1 MIKKKTARTLLLG
14 LTTIMLLSGCR
25 LIGALW
31 PSSSSSED
39 DPTSTTS
46 STSTTTSITTSDP
59 TSSETPPPSSETPTS
74 QEPGD
79 GYTRPGYSSQNF
91 RELAQA
97 KGLEA
102 LESTGTQSVLV
113 VPVDFTDYRAASQLG
128 GAAAS
133 KNRIEKSF
141 FGSTSE
147 TGWHSVKTYFHESSY
162 GKLNVSGEVLP
173 WLNLPIS
180 RDAFKTIKNSNP
192 SYYDNTCY
200 VLDKIKEQYPDKMKE
215 YDKDGNGYVDAL
227 FIVYACPF
235 DSSDPDM
242 TFWAYVFWDMR
253 YDPNVSNPEFNV
265 YGWASYHFMDDAPY
279 IPSTTTKAYEIDA
292 HTYIHEFGHILGL
305 DDYYNYDGFGTGY
318 LNMSGGIDMQAF
330 NIIDHNMY
338 SKFGL
343 QWAQPYLVNDT
354 TTINLKP
361 AHSSG
366 EFIII
371 QDDYFGS
378 AFDEYI
384 LIEYYQPK
392 GLNYMDSTIGYSNGA
407 SGHSLNGVRIWHV
420 DSRMFLFNASYNP
433 ISYDQVQ
440 YIKDFDG
447 NSFTAI
453 GPSNTP
459 SRSIYN
465 DVYYLHLLESTGINT
480 FKDGGIASD
489 VTLFKQGQTF
499 TPSSTFFKYGNKFNS
514 QKTIGYTISIGQMT
528 NQEVVINITK
538 TA

>member
-59 TSSETPPPSSETPTS
+59 TSSETPPPSSETSTS

-162 GKLNVSGEVLP
+162 GKLNVTGEVLP

-180 RDAFKTIKNSNP
+180 REAFKTIKNSNP
-192 SYYDNTCY
+192 SYYDNTYY
-200 VLDKIKEQYPDKMKE
+200 VLDKI
-215 YDKDGNGYVDAL
+215 
-227 FIVYACPF
+227 
-235 DSSDPDM
+235 
-242 TFWAYVFWDMR
+242 
-253 YDPNVSNPEFNV
+253 
-265 YGWASYHFMDDAPY
+265 
-279 IPSTTTKAYEIDA
+279 
-292 HTYIHEFGHILGL
+292 
-305 DDYYNYDGFGTGY
+305 
-318 LNMSGGIDMQAF
+318 
-330 NIIDHNMY
+330 
-338 SKFGL
+338 
-343 QWAQPYLVNDT
+343 
-354 TTINLKP
+354 
-361 AHSSG
+361 
-366 EFIII
+366 
-371 QDDYFGS
+371 
-378 AFDEYI
+378 
-384 LIEYYQPK
+384 
-392 GLNYMDSTIGYSNGA
+392 
-407 SGHSLNGVRIWHV
+407 
-420 DSRMFLFNASYNP
+420 
-433 ISYDQVQ
+433 
-440 YIKDFDG
+440 
-447 NSFTAI
+447 
-453 GPSNTP
+453 
-459 SRSIYN
+459 
-465 DVYYLHLLESTGINT
+465 
-480 FKDGGIASD
+480 
-489 VTLFKQGQTF
+489 
-499 TPSSTFFKYGNKFNS
+499 
-514 QKTIGYTISIGQMT
+514 
-528 NQEVVINITK
+528 
-538 TA
+538 